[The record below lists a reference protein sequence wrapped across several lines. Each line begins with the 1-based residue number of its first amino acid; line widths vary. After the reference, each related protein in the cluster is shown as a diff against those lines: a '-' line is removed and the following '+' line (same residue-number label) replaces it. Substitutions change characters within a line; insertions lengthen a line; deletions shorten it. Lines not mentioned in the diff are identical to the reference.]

1 MVVCWVDGRSRFTRP
16 RVRLERAHEISL
28 SNSRVSLDQLNKMLK
43 CQKNVL
49 TAASRHIQAPNLV
62 PGTGSKV
69 EVVGVRA
76 ELLAVDLSIDA
87 VSHSLQL
94 FLRNLI
100 SNTVEEG
107 PLRKAGWARLRMP
120 DEVALVGRFAGV
132 ALPWKRLAH
141 T

>member
-1 MVVCWVDGRSRFTRP
+1 MGGQSLFNRRQEL
-16 RVRLERAHEISL
+16 LEATLEISL
-28 SNSRVSLDQLNKMLK
+28 SNWRVSLDQLKKTLK
-43 CQKNVL
+43 CRKNL
-49 TAASRHIQAPNLV
+49 GTAVSRNIQAPNLV

-69 EVVGVRA
+69 EVVCVRA
-76 ELLAVDLSIDA
+76 DLLAVALSIDA
-87 VSHSLQL
+87 VSHTLQL

-120 DEVALVGRFAGV
+120 DEVALVGRNAGV
-132 ALPWKRLAH
+132 ALPWKPLAH